1 MSGEV
6 DGTPAGLSLLN
17 NGKYGFDVQGGNIG
31 MTVARSPVYAWH
43 VPKVLEEDGIYEYL
57 DQGRQELTYRLLPH
71 RGDWRDAGTV
81 RLAAELNQPPFPLL
95 ESYHEGTLPARGSYA
110 AVDGD
115 TVVVTVL
122 KAAEDGDGDLV
133 VRAYESAGRPARARI
148 ELPLVERTIE
158 TDFGPG
164 EIKTFKVPRDPGAR

>member
-1 MSGEV
+1 
-6 DGTPAGLSLLN
+6 
-17 NGKYGFDVQGGNIG
+17 
-31 MTVARSPVYAWH
+31 MTAARSPVYAWH
-43 VPKVLEEDGIYEYL
+43 VPKVLEEDGVYEYL

-148 ELPLVERTIE
+148 DCRSWSGRSRRTS
-158 TDFGPG
+158 GPG
-164 EIKTFKVPRDPGAR
+164 RSRRSRSRAIRAPR